1 MRDIE
6 QMMTEA
12 IKMSYIKP
20 GFKRHLA
27 VAIAM
32 VLTFSLTANAQQG
45 TNGGDRGRQSQSTG
59 TQTQHA
65 GPLTAGPRGLGNNGG
80 PYQRED
86 YRNTGN
92 GNSNNQRNGQTNN
105 TSGGGGGGGGG
116 GAPPGCSGTGI
127 ACVAAQAAFSMGEMV
142 IDPSMA
148 GPSGGRA
155 KEQRGPNKNGTQG
168 SIFKLRSE
176 GSTDGKQQPGVR
188 PAMDVGSIIAAV
200 GDNVTGRLDQKD
212 GKAQSPEAAK
222 SQAAIM
228 AGLGR
233 MYGER
238 PHQQRQQGQAQGAG
252 QSAGAANTAAEIGH
266 EQADSA
272 ITYVGS
278 YLRNFTSD
286 AGNKWNQVR
295 DKIFVPIGIL
305 LLLPGALITQ
315 MRAIMASSNP
325 VLGNVNPLDGIF
337 RSMVAIFLLPATYLV
352 MNYGIDLANSLTLSV
367 ADNYQQ
373 IFGSDMYEDAVC
385 AEIKAMPFRLP
396 EENRNTID
404 MPKSSMG
411 EILVAKAPTPFAKL
425 EAALVA
431 VKIWDP
437 CVGIYI
443 VPPDRADEVVPTA
456 VHAARLMCNTSNCS
470 LVTAWNILCAF
481 QVAFLY
487 YLWCVGPV
495 VAGLWTWPMKQLRD
509 ALPNWIEGVVTL
521 CFWSL
526 FWNTVVFLM
535 AAFRGVDETGTL
547 IMLALNSL
555 ACLSVKYAF
564 DFAGLAR
571 GAGQQIQKLS
581 DKFANTMH
589 QEAKKAG
596 KGGGGGGGG
605 GGGKGKGKSPGKGPS
620 TPSPAPGNDTPTA
633 PVINANTGGADP
645 DAPAPAPTD
654 SSAVLG
660 SDDAGM
666 DLDPDRRDVMV
677 APRTSSP
684 TDQEVK
690 VTASFNGRDFQN
702 GFYDSLKKEGETAA
716 QFQERMR
723 TDTALK
729 AGVQK
734 LYEDKVN
741 AGRDSASTLRSG
753 LPTDKD
759 RTDFDNLI
767 RSGAGG
773 VNHNVDLIMRKMA
786 KGDISSAEAAY
797 LSHIRAGMTTPD
809 GKPTAAGV
817 AYDENMKAMVAK
829 KQELASASNPAD
841 KARIQKEIDATA
853 IAFAQR
859 TKTDTQTGG
868 TAYTAHIRGGASQVR
883 ARDTAE
889 PPRTEAKTRSDYIAQ
904 VKAQGLTDQ
913 EITARMAAMDA
924 ARAAGQTE
932 FKDPKNPSETL
943 KVLNFRD
950 ALPPGSDPASIERA
964 ARIAAAQNAD
974 APFYK
979 DPVSGADI
987 RTPKRERDAGV
998 DAALAAQRAALIN
1011 AARLAKA
1018 EYYQDP
1024 VNGRVP
1030 VPPVRNREV
1039 VERTVMVQ
1047 SPAQQR
1053 RVADAKAQ
1061 GDQQYQEWLT
1071 KERKRLLD
1079 EANGLGDSG
1088 YEDPADGRWV
1098 AIRRNRGGE
1107 GDATMIT
1114 ADINPIT
1121 GQQIVHRPGEV
1132 VQGMTPMLRG
1142 EVRKDRKAGEGL
1154 DIIAT
1159 PEGEDIEER
1168 LRKGKDKPDDTMLAT
1183 NDFSQ
1188 GNQLGRAS
1196 VEGDPQMIVPSEG
1209 GPAQLRPDQL
1219 DAEGRMAD
1227 DQTGLPGQPQQ
1238 IDPQTGLPID
1248 PKTGLPIDPRN
1259 GLPFNPQTGQY
1270 YDPRTG
1276 QPIHPNQAYQMGLQ
1290 AGGGMLLSDQDR
1302 ARQQQGQQPGLHP
1315 GQPGQPGQPQPG
1327 QPGQPGQQQPGQPG
1341 QYGQG
1346 ADDKT
1351 VFVPDH
1357 GLTPDASIIKGPDKK
1372 KLRNIL
1378 GDAFG
1383 KLNEEDEEEKEDDDE
1398 EGKDKGQNQSPDP
1411 NNPPPWAR

>member
-1 MRDIE
+1 MRDIK
-6 QMMTEA
+6 QTMTEA
-12 IKMSYIKP
+12 KKMSYIKP
-20 GFKRHLA
+20 GYQRHLA
-27 VAIAM
+27 VAIAL
-32 VLTFSLTANAQQG
+32 VSLLTCSLTANAQYG
-45 TNGGDRGRQSQSTG
+45 SEGGDRGRQSQSTG

-65 GPLTAGPRGLGNNGG
+65 APLTAGPRGLGNNGG

-86 YRNTGN
+86 NRNTGN

-105 TSGGGGGGGGG
+105 ASGGGGGGGGG

-127 ACVAAQAAFSMGEMV
+127 ACVAAQAAFSMGEMC

-148 GPSGGRA
+148 GPSGGRS
-155 KEQRGPNKNGTQG
+155 KEQRGPEKSGTQASLFG
-168 SIFKLRSE
+168 ALKDMSCDDAL
-176 GSTDGKQQPGVR
+176 GPAAR
-188 PAMDVGSIIAAV
+188 P
-200 GDNVTGRLDQKD
+200 
-212 GKAQSPEAAK
+212 GKAGPKACQTGKDILKRLNQKVGRGMTPEAAK
-222 SQAAIM
+222 SQAAMM

-315 MRAIMASSNP
+315 MRAIMATSNP

-337 RSMVAIFLLPATYLV
+337 RSMVAVFLLPTTYLV

-509 ALPNWIEGVVTL
+509 ALPNWIEGVITL

-564 DFAGLAR
+564 DFSGLAR

-605 GGGKGKGKSPGKGPS
+605 GGKGKKGGSNPS
-620 TPSPAPGNDTPTA
+620 GPAAPAAPAAPTVNSGGVDPEAPAPVPADNSARLGTDAEINNDMDINSRVEVVPGRTGVATDSEA
-633 PVINANTGGADP
+633 RVSTGYNGVDFKNGFYSTLTRSGETGEEFQARMNANTPEGQ
-645 DAPAPAPTD
+645 TLRD
-654 SSAVLG
+654 SVKQ
-660 SDDAGM
+660 
-666 DLDPDRRDVMV
+666 RYI
-677 APRTSSP
+677 
-684 TDQEVK
+684 DQ
-690 VTASFNGRDFQN
+690 A
-702 GFYDSLKKEGETAA
+702 
-716 QFQERMR
+716 
-723 TDTALK
+723 
-729 AGVQK
+729 
-734 LYEDKVN
+734 N
-741 AGRDSASTLRSG
+741 AGRKSATDLRQG
-753 LPTDKD
+753 LTSEDD
-759 RTDFDNLI
+759 RKRFDQLVA
-767 RSGAGG
+767 SGAGG
-773 VNHNVDLIMRKMA
+773 VEH
-786 KGDISSAEAAY
+786 
-797 LSHIRAGMTTPD
+797 
-809 GKPTAAGV
+809 
-817 AYDENMKAMVAK
+817 NMKAIMARVAAGKETAVDKAYLTHLRNGMSAPDRQKFDDGFKAIETK
-829 KQELASASNPAD
+829 KATLAQAGTAD
-841 KARIQKEIDATA
+841 EKARIQTEINAA
-853 IAFAQR
+853 ALAVAR
-859 TKTDTQTGG
+859 QTGSVATLTG
-868 TAYTAHIRGGASQVR
+868 GNGLTAHLRGGASQVL
-883 ARDTAE
+883 ARDAALPPLAAATVTRDSYKAE
-889 PPRTEAKTRSDYIAQ
+889 ARAS
-904 VKAQGLTDQ
+904 GLTEQ
-913 EITARMAAMDA
+913 QINARMAAMEE
-924 ARAAGQTE
+924 ARKAGLKE
-932 FKDPKNPSETL
+932 FPNPDNPTGPKL
-943 KVLNFRD
+943 KVETFRD
-950 ALPPGSDPASIERA
+950 ALPPTSDPVAIERA
-964 ARIAAAQNAD
+964 ARI
-974 APFYK
+974 
-979 DPVSGADI
+979 
-987 RTPKRERDAGV
+987 E
-998 DAALAAQRAALIN
+998 
-1011 AARLAKA
+1011 AARLANA
-1018 EYYQDP
+1018 STYIDP
-1024 VNGRVP
+1024 VTNQPVSTPPRERVAGEDPAIAQQRIQLIAAARAANQATYVDPVTKQPVP
-1030 VPPVRNREV
+1030 VPPVRNREI
-1039 VERTVMVQ
+1039 VERTVMAQ
-1047 SPAQQR
+1047 SPAQQSR
-1053 RVADAKAQ
+1053 ITTAKSR
-1061 GDQQYQEWLT
+1061 GEDYYREWIA
-1071 KERKRLLD
+1071 KERERLRA
-1079 EANGLGDSG
+1079 EARQIGESG
-1088 YEDPADGRWV
+1088 YLDPETNQWV
-1098 AIRRNRGGE
+1098 ALNRNRGGGE
-1107 GDATMIT
+1107 FDTAMIT
-1114 ADINPIT
+1114 AADIDPMT
-1121 GQQIVHRPGEV
+1121 GQPIVHRPGEV
-1132 VQGMTPMLRG
+1132 VQGIQPMLRG
-1142 EVRKDRKAGEGL
+1142 EISRSARKAGDDL

-1168 LRKGKDKPDDTMLAT
+1168 LRKQKGKPDDTMLTT

-1188 GNQLGRAS
+1188 PNQFGRAS
-1196 VEGDPQMIVPSEG
+1196 VEGDPQMIVPAEG
-1209 GPAQLRPDQL
+1209 VAQPDQAQLRPDQL

-1227 DQTGLPGQPQQ
+1227 GQPGQPQQ

-1259 GLPFNPQTGQY
+1259 NLPFNPQTGQY
-1270 YDPRTG
+1270 FDPRTG
-1276 QPIHPNQAYQMGLQ
+1276 LPIHPNQAYQMGLQ
-1290 AGGGMLLSDQDR
+1290 AGGGMLLSEQDR
-1302 ARQQQGQQPGLHP
+1302 ARQQQQRSTTWSTT
-1315 GQPGQPGQPQPG
+1315 
-1327 QPGQPGQQQPGQPG
+1327 
-1341 QYGQG
+1341 
-1346 ADDKT
+1346 ARTTWTSTTRSAWTIRTDWT
-1351 VFVPDH
+1351 VW
-1357 GLTPDASIIKGPDKK
+1357 TTRTNWTTS
-1372 KLRNIL
+1372 R
-1378 GDAFG
+1378 
-1383 KLNEEDEEEKEDDDE
+1383 
-1398 EGKDKGQNQSPDP
+1398 
-1411 NNPPPWAR
+1411 